1 MHYDKYPWNLD
12 KIFPFVLYL
21 IPGTSYEISIIY
33 YICVYINNLVIEY
46 LLCISLFWYLKD

>member
-1 MHYDKYPWNLD
+1 MYYHKYPWNLD

-33 YICVYINNLVIEY
+33 YICMYINSFPY
-46 LLCISLFWYLKD
+46 KYTK

>member
-33 YICVYINNLVIEY
+33 YICVYINNLVFPTS
-46 LLCISLFWYLKD
+46 LLT